1 MPASTLKNHPLIID
15 CDTGRDDALS
25 IWIALALQH
34 DLAAVVA
41 SYGNTSLDNVCEN
54 CVRVLALTGRA
65 DIPVWRGENA
75 PTVNHSGIAGV
86 IAPKQQA
93 SGNGLC
99 NLELPVSTQ
108 NAVAM
113 DAAGRAA
120 ALRRIADEKGAVDY
134 IILGPAT
141 NFATMLVA
149 LGNDAPKAIAR
160 VTMMGGKMGALWDC
174 MPGADFNLACD
185 PFAVKTMLE
194 GAARHHIPVRFVPM
208 NVTWP
213 VMLDLSQLES
223 LGAQNIIAQT
233 AKDLMIAHTRHFAP
247 EPVFRFH
254 DPCVIM
260 ALSHEGAF
268 RYTHIDIVGH
278 EGTADFGRLI
288 EHPQGAPAALFE
300 ADESLRAKLLDG
312 ILALLSINRA

>member
-1 MPASTLKNHPLIID
+1 MPANPLIID

-25 IWIALALQH
+25 LWIALALKH

-41 SYGNTSLDNVCEN
+41 SYGNTTLDNVCEN
-54 CVRVLALTGRA
+54 CARVLALAGRA
-65 DIPVWRGENA
+65 DIPVWRGENNPSA
-75 PTVNHSGIAGV
+75 DHSGIASV
-86 IAPKQQA
+86 IAPKQQV

-108 NAVAM
+108 AATDMNA
-113 DAAGRAA
+113 AARAA
-120 ALRRIADEKGAVDY
+120 ALRQIAREKGAVDY

-141 NFATMLVA
+141 NFAGMLAA
-149 LGNDAPKAIAR
+149 LGDDAPQVIAR
-160 VTMMGGKMGALWDC
+160 VTMMGGKMDALWDD

-185 PFAVKTMLE
+185 PFAVNATLA

-213 VMLDLSQLES
+213 IMLDMPQLEA
-223 LGAQNIIAQT
+223 LTAQGPVGQT
-233 AKDLMIAHTRHFAP
+233 AKDLMIAHARHFAP

-260 ALSHEGAF
+260 ALSHESSF
-268 RYTHIDIVGH
+268 RQTKAHIVIKDQSP
-278 EGTADFGRLI
+278 DFGRLI
-288 EHPQGAPAALFE
+288 EDQQGAPAALFE
-300 ADESLRAKLLDG
+300 ADEALRAQLLSG
-312 ILALLSINRA
+312 ILDLLSIRQA